1 MGIRPLEGKREREK
15 ERGGRSLPS
24 STEKI
29 LSSLRVLICL
39 SSMRH
44 NIVVIISLDLHII
57 WPGLSDPWVC
67 ECSPKNGAFSHLLS
81 PRVFV
86 CERARIR
93 EVCPHG
99 KIADLRYQEWPA
111 KW

>member
-57 WPGLSDPWVC
+57 LTGLSDPWVC
-67 ECSPKNGAFSHLLS
+67 ECSPKNGAFSYLLT

-86 CERARIR
+86 CEREPGLEKCFHTER
-93 EVCPHG
+93 
-99 KIADLRYQEWPA
+99 
-111 KW
+111 